1 MPGDLLTKDD
11 IKPQPKNVEEMQ
23 RVFPT
28 MSLKQLKKFFGMVTY
43 YQDMWPKRISIL
55 APEVDQQAFTDV
67 KAKLMSNTMLA
78 CPDFTEPFKVHLDTS
93 VLQLGAMMSQGGIY
107 IQGNSMQSNKVIQ

>member
-43 YQDMWPKRISIL
+43 YQDMWPNRGFVLGLLNDCSGKKKPNGWRSGL
-55 APEVDQQAFTDV
+55 
-67 KAKLMSNTMLA
+67 KLSK
-78 CPDFTEPFKVHLDTS
+78 EPLK
-93 VLQLGAMMSQGGIY
+93 MPRPC
-107 IQGNSMQSNKVIQ
+107 